1 MMLLGQLLLMNLS
14 SRKPDWS
21 FEVLRESNAGVFLV

>member
-1 MMLLGQLLLMNLS
+1 MILANYCLMNLS

-21 FEVLRESNAGVFLV
+21 FEVLREGNAGVFLV